1 MLNVSKLL
9 SRPRLRTVAVLCGG
23 VALGVLPL
31 AVSGSASA
39 ATGPH
44 IKAVPNDLMVNT
56 DTQLTGSGWPANAS
70 VTLSECGKTNWAV
83 PDNPCNP
90 DNTVT
95 VTTNATGH
103 FKTAFKAETC
113 PEGKFK
119 GPGFQE
125 RCFIG
130 EATPSGIDTV
140 HLVGAVRI
148 IVTGP

>member
-1 MLNVSKLL
+1 MPSVSKPIT
-9 SRPRLRTVAVLCGG
+9 RKLRAVAVLCGG

-31 AVSGSASA
+31 AVSGGASA
-39 ATGPH
+39 TTVGPH
-44 IKAVPNDLMVNT
+44 IRAVPNDLMVNT
-56 DTQLTGSGWPANAS
+56 DTQLTGSGWPAHTS
-70 VTLSECGKTNWAV
+70 ITLSECGKTTWVA

-90 DNTVT
+90 DNTLT
-95 VTTNATGH
+95 VTTSARGR
-103 FKTAFKAETC
+103 FKAEFKAETC

-130 EATPSGIDTV
+130 EATPSGVDT
-140 HLVGAVRI
+140 LTLIGAARI